1 MLPINHHKKFNL
13 IFEKKFLPKIA
24 PVFLIALF
32 FIPLFSV
39 PSSAQVMQENDCAPP
54 LTTTIDANYQGP
66 VTIDAYWVDQGQTD
80 AAASNTIPVKKEVGP
95 GEGAEVF
102 AVVLNNKGNNPL
114 NSVIAFLNLPSGY
127 VATGESKVVP
137 QLLEQSNYITAMAR
151 NPAMAAYY
159 GTVPAGGTITLFFNV
174 DILPTAKVGAT
185 SAILIANYKIG
196 IGSPGLNVQS
206 CTSAELEVPFVLP
219 GKVTLDM
226 STDTPSI
233 TPSQTDP
240 VTITIMN
247 KGSAPA
253 TGVVATITN
262 LGQKGNSGSG
272 ANLGASGTGTLT
284 LSSTTTN
291 IVNLGANQFNLGTI
305 PAGGSKK
312 ITTNVFPSTS
322 AAGQTQDVSVL
333 LDYENAWGK
342 EETIQLNT
350 GLVVSPMPPQ
360 TLNLSYVGNST
371 TPLITAGQLAPVN
384 FAVTNNSTK
393 EASNVIVSLVPQS
406 TSVSVVGQSTWNIP
420 KLEPNQTQNLSTQVF
435 AANSLIATPTS
446 FTLTANYVSN
456 GQTETN
462 SLTLGAFVVGDI
474 KLQIYGLAVS
484 YVGNSPQISGS
495 LLNQGSTTGLYTTID
510 LAKSPLQDAIRQA
523 RIASLNNSSNSNSS
537 SFQQAAAQ
545 TSSNSGAA
553 AGGQGSGFGG
563 GAGGGFGG
571 GGQGGRS
578 AAGGQGSGFGGGTGS
593 GFGGGGRTPT
603 LQFIGDL
610 TADSPIPFSIPL
622 NGLNLLKPGMYPV
635 SFQIVYA
642 DDLKNFHTVVLT
654 QNIFVGKSP
663 VVRTQTQTSLLDQFF
678 KIVPM
683 PVVIGISVAIAAG
696 VAVLIIR
703 RRKSRQKLKM
713 LSGSDTDIVT
723 VLEDHPPDKKQNES

>member
-1 MLPINHHKKFNL
+1 MLPINHKKLNV
-13 IFEKKFLPKIA
+13 IFGKKLFPKIV

-66 VTIDAYWVDQGQTD
+66 VVTDAYWVDQGSPD
-80 AAASNTIPVKKEVGP
+80 AAVSNTTPVKKEVGP
-95 GEGAEVF
+95 AEGPSVF
-102 AVVLNNKGNNPL
+102 AVVLNNRGGNPL
-114 NSVIAFLNLPSGY
+114 SSIVAFLNLPSGFE
-127 VATGESKVVP
+127 ATGESKIP
-137 QLLEQSNYITAMAR
+137 QLLENY
-151 NPAMAAYY
+151 NPASKLAHNPGMAAYY
-159 GTVPAGGTITLFFNV
+159 GIVPAGGSFTLFFNV
-174 DILPTAKVGAT
+174 NILPTAKVGSYST
-185 SAILIANYKIG
+185 ILIANYKIG
-196 IGSPGLNVQS
+196 VGAAGLNMQS
-206 CTSAELEVPFVLP
+206 CTSAQLDVPWVLP

-233 TPSQTDP
+233 TPSQADP
-240 VTITIMN
+240 ITITIAN

-272 ANLGASGTGTLT
+272 AGLGSAGTGTLT

-291 IVNLGANQFNLGTI
+291 IVNLGANQFDLGTI

-312 ITTNVFPSTS
+312 ITTSVFPSTS
-322 AAGQTQDVSVL
+322 AAGQTQDVSIS

-360 TLNLSYVGNST
+360 TLNLAYVGNST
-371 TPLITAGQLAPVN
+371 TPLIIAGQLAPVN

-420 KLEPNQTQNLSTQVF
+420 HLEPNQTQNLSTQVF

-474 KLQIYGLAVS
+474 RLQIYGLAVS
-484 YVGNSPQISGS
+484 YVGNTPQISGS

-523 RIASLNNSSNSNSS
+523 RLASLNNSSNSNSS

-545 TSSNSGAA
+545 TSSDSGAIS
-553 AGGQGSGFGG
+553 GGQGSGFGG
-563 GAGGGFGG
+563 GAGG
-571 GGQGGRS
+571 QGGRFS
-578 AAGGQGSGFGGGTGS
+578 GGGQGSGFGGGA
-593 GFGGGGRTPT
+593 GGRTPT

-654 QNIFVGKSP
+654 QNIFVGKNP
-663 VVRTQTQTSLLDQFF
+663 VVRIQTQESLLDQIFN
-678 KIVPM
+678 IVPI
-683 PVVIGISVAIAAG
+683 PAVIGISVAIAAG
-696 VAVLIIR
+696 IAVLIIK

-723 VLEDHPPDKKQNES
+723 VLESPDEKKNES